1 MSAIANIS
9 AALGYDTVESALVSG
24 SLADA
29 CRAAG
34 ALYATAPV
42 GDDTA
47 PESCNTL
54 AVVSSVEP
62 STVRPGKWNKSS

>member
-9 AALGYDTVESALVSG
+9 AALGYDAVESALVSG

-29 CRAAG
+29 MRLAA
-34 ALYATAPV
+34 ASYSSAPI

-47 PESCNTL
+47 PESCKTL
-54 AVVSSVEP
+54 AVSASVEA
-62 STVRPGKWNKSS
+62 STVRPAKWL